1 MSNIIWHFIL
11 LIYYT
16 YNLMMKK
23 IIISFLILLIFASCS
38 KDIADSPIKDEG
50 VVDTPSVT
58 ETTNF

>member
-1 MSNIIWHFIL
+1 
-11 LIYYT
+11 
-16 YNLMMKK
+16 MMKK